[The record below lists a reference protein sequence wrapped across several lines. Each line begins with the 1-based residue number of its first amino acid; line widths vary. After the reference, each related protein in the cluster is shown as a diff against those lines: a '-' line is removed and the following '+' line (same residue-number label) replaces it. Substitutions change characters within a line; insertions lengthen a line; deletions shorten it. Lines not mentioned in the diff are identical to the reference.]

1 MVNPITVA
9 QQATGIVQSVSNTI
23 GGIGSALGRLSTGSF
38 WDQLK
43 PASYRGIPF
52 NVLASEATI
61 GRKNA
66 VHDYP
71 LRDGAWVEDMGA
83 TAPRLHLHGFLI
95 GDDCIAQRAAMIRV
109 MNAGGT
115 GPLVHPSLGNLNQV
129 SLAECTFTERM
140 ERGRVIEMDMTF
152 IDGIQRIYPTIG
164 INTPGVVVAAANAAS
179 TSAAA
184 SFVKTVLGAAQAAVS
199 LAQGV
204 VANVEAYVQGVQGAV
219 QNVASLWSAVSTL
232 PGALGRQF
240 RALTDG
246 FASFNTGNPGST
258 ATVQS
263 LEGQTAAAHL
273 QTQAAVQSLQT
284 AAATFAA
291 STLTPYTTAVQSL
304 AQAVLAAAS
313 TPRDAIDVFAAM
325 TVMPALPYQAPGT
338 TAYTVQ
344 GAQSDLFRR
353 AAVIALAQASSR
365 YQPSNADDAL
375 ALRDQVTTLLDLAIT
390 TAGNQGNDATY
401 LALRTLRA
409 AVVQDLNT
417 RGALLP
423 GVVTITTPSSLP
435 ALALAQRLYRD
446 AKRSDELVAEASP
459 RHPAFMPTTFRGLA
473 A

>member
-1 MVNPITVA
+1 MVNLITVA
-9 QQATGIVQSVSNTI
+9 QQATGIVQSVSNTL
-23 GGIGSALGRLSTGSF
+23 GGMGSALGRLSSGSF

-43 PASYRGIPF
+43 PASYRGVPF
-52 NVLASEATI
+52 NVLASESTI

-83 TAPRLHLHGFLI
+83 AAPRVHIHGFLI

-109 MNAGGT
+109 MNVGGVGT
-115 GPLVHPSLGNLNQV
+115 LVHPSLGLLSAV

-152 IDGIQRIYPTIG
+152 IGGIQRIYPTIG
-164 INTPGVVVAAANAAS
+164 INTPGVVAAAANAAY
-179 TSAAA
+179 TAAA
-184 SFVKTVLGAAQAAVS
+184 SSFIKTALGVAQAAVS

-204 VANVEAYVQGVQGAV
+204 VANVEAYVKGVQGVV

-240 RALTDG
+240 RALTGG
-246 FASFNTGNPGST
+246 FASFSTGNPGST

-263 LEGQTAAAHL
+263 LEGKTAVGHL
-273 QTQAAVQSLQT
+273 QTQAALQSLQT
-284 AAATFAA
+284 ASAGFSA
-291 STLTPYTTAVQSL
+291 STLTPYTTAVQAL
-304 AQAVLAAAS
+304 PQAVLAAAS
-313 TPRDAIDVFAAM
+313 TPRDAIDALAAM
-325 TVMPALPYQAPGT
+325 AVVPALPYQAPGT
-338 TAYTVQ
+338 TGATVQ
-344 GAQSDLFRR
+344 GAQADLFRR
-353 AAVIALAQASSR
+353 VAVIALAQASSQ

-375 ALRDQVTTLLDLAIT
+375 ALRGQVSALLDLEIT

-409 AVVQDLNT
+409 AVTQDLNT

-423 GVVTITTPSSLP
+423 AVVTITTPSSLP

-446 AKRSDELVAEASP
+446 AKRSDELVAEANP
-459 RHPAFMPTTFRGLA
+459 RHPAFMPTSFRGLTA
-473 A
+473 

>member
-71 LRDGAWVEDMGA
+71 LRNGAWVEDMGA
-83 TAPRLHLHGFLI
+83 TAPRLHIHGFLI
-95 GDDCIAQRAAMIRV
+95 GDDCIAQRQAMIRV
-109 MNAGGT
+109 MNAGGA

-164 INTPGVVVAAANAAS
+164 INTPGVVAAAANAAS

-184 SFVKTVLGAAQAAVS
+184 SFVKTLLGAAQAVAS

-204 VANVEAYVQGVQGAV
+204 VANVEAYVQGVQGVV

-240 RALTDG
+240 RALTNG

-273 QTQAAVQSLQT
+273 QTKAAVQSLQT
-284 AAATFAA
+284 AAANFAA
-291 STLTPYTTAVQSL
+291 STLTPYTAAVQAL

-313 TPRDAIDVFAAM
+313 TPRDAIDAFAAM
-325 TVMPALPYQAPGT
+325 AVMPALPYQASGT

-353 AAVIALAQASSR
+353 TAVIALAQAS
-365 YQPSNADDAL
+365 DDAL
-375 ALRDQVTTLLDLAIT
+375 ALRDQVTTLLDLEIT

-446 AKRSDELVAEASP
+446 AKRSDELVAEANP